1 MNRRGIATIALVLS
15 ITLAA
20 GLASACGDDDNGDN
34 GDNGIEGAAT
44 TVASAVTGAG
54 TEVADG
60 DGAGGSAPVVNVAL
74 QEFEVSP
81 QPDSVAAGT
90 VTFRATNNG
99 PEDEHEMVVIKTDL
113 AASDLP
119 TKDDGSVDEDGD
131 GIDVID
137 EIEEFPV
144 GETQELEVDLDAGSY
159 VLVCNVVEEEDGQ
172 TESHYQ
178 EGMRTA
184 FTVQ

>member
-1 MNRRGIATIALVLS
+1 MNRSWIPTIALVL
-15 ITLAA
+15 TTMLAA
-20 GLASACGDDDNGDN
+20 GLASACGDDDDGDN
-34 GDNGIEGAAT
+34 APEEVAT
-44 TVASAVTGAG
+44 TVSSVVSGGA
-54 TEVADG
+54 TSVAPG
-60 DGAGGSAPVVNVAL
+60 DGGGAAPVVNVTL
-74 QEFEVSP
+74 QEFEVVA
-81 QPDSVAAGT
+81 QPDSVAAGK

-113 AASDLP
+113 AADALP

-131 GIDVID
+131 GIDAID

-144 GETQELEVDLDAGSY
+144 GETKELDVDLDAGSY
-159 VLVCNVVEEEDGQ
+159 VLICNVVEDEDGQ

-184 FTVQ
+184 FTVE

>member
-1 MNRRGIATIALVLS
+1 MKRRWIATIALIVGAMA
-15 ITLAA
+15 AA
-20 GLASACGDDDNGDN
+20 GLASACGDDDDADN
-34 GDNGIEGAAT
+34 VLEDVGT

-54 TEVADG
+54 TSVAG
-60 DGAGGSAPVVNVAL
+60 DGGGGSAPVVNVTL

-81 QPDSVAAGT
+81 QPDSVAAGQ

-99 PEDEHEMVVIKTDL
+99 PEDDHEMVVIKTDL
-113 AASDLP
+113 AADELP

-131 GIDVID
+131 GIDIIG

-144 GETQELEVDLDAGSY
+144 GETQELEVDLDAGAY
-159 VLVCNVVEEEDGQ
+159 VLICNVVEEDNGQ

-184 FTVQ
+184 FTVE